1 MTKLKKVS
9 LGMGGTLVAFVVVGG
24 LMHTPP
30 GLRLL
35 ARLGVVCPA
44 LAVTPATVADLRAE
58 GLKMLRGAR
67 PAPVRYAAGLELGA
81 SDEAA
86 VRSWAAGRGA
96 VCARKTR
103 GLVLLTCARP
113 FHEGPFHEGP
123 LHEGPLHERSEE
135 AVVALDMRGRVLSV
149 DITNEI
155 SVGSD
160 AARRF
165 RERRDHLA
173 ATFGAAS
180 EEGGDVDAVA
190 RAGTGFETAVVRYR
204 FSDYLA
210 LLQAVRLPSGLYVRE
225 QYQSAL

>member
-1 MTKLKKVS
+1 MTKLEKVS
-9 LGMGGTLVAFVVVGG
+9 LRVGGALVAFVVVGG
-24 LMHTPP
+24 LMHTPS

-44 LAVTPATVADLRAE
+44 LAVTPATVAELRAE
-58 GLKMLRGAR
+58 GLKTLRGAR

-96 VCARKTR
+96 VCTRKTR
-103 GLVLLTCARP
+103 GFVLLTCARP
-113 FHEGPFHEGP
+113 FDEGA
-123 LHEGPLHERSEE
+123 EE
-135 AVVALDMRGRVLSV
+135 AVVGLDTRGRVLSV
-149 DITNEI
+149 DITNQLGAGE
-155 SVGSD
+155 D

-165 RERRDHLA
+165 RERREHLA

-190 RAGTGFETAVVRYR
+190 REVTGFETAVVRYR

-225 QYQSAL
+225 QYQSALPL